1 MDLPLDLITPVTYV
15 PFFAPLS
22 MGGSVEAVLSER
34 LLMQHSVGS
43 RLRYAREAKGL
54 SISDLSAQVRVR
66 EVLLKH
72 IEKDEFDKVGA
83 DVYVRGHIRAMAQ
96 VLDLNS
102 DELMALYPV
111 SGAGNPPLVEPVLA
125 PDTQVLE
132 VASGFVKQK
141 SESQSL
147 SASFY
152 KPLENFRSKSS
163 SNWTLLMAS
172 TLGIITIIAIGSVV
186 VSALQT
192 PPQVVVK
199 ETAQPTPTPVKTKA
213 AQDLT
218 ANVPAPGVEVLLKA
232 DGNSSWVRATDLND
246 VELFEGIIKV
256 GQEQRVGS
264 TEGVKLL
271 LGNAGAIN
279 LTVNGQTL
287 GKAGGSGEVVRV
299 EFGPEGPVQ

>member
-1 MDLPLDLITPVTYV
+1 
-15 PFFAPLS
+15 
-22 MGGSVEAVLSER
+22 
-34 LLMQHSVGS
+34 MQDSVGS

-111 SGAGNPPLVEPVLA
+111 SGTGESPLAEPVLA

-141 SESQSL
+141 SDSQSL

-172 TLGIITIIAIGSVV
+172 TLGIITVIAIGSVV

-192 PPQVVVK
+192 P
-199 ETAQPTPTPVKTKA
+199 AKA

>member
-1 MDLPLDLITPVTYV
+1 
-15 PFFAPLS
+15 
-22 MGGSVEAVLSER
+22 
-34 LLMQHSVGS
+34 MQDSVGS

-111 SGAGNPPLVEPVLA
+111 SGTGDSPLAEPVLA

-141 SESQSL
+141 SDSQSL

-172 TLGIITIIAIGSVV
+172 TLGIITVIAIGSVV

-192 PPQVVVK
+192 PAQVVVK
-199 ETAQPTPTPVKTKA
+199 ETAQPTPTPAKTKA